1 MPPVLDAETRM
12 TRARARHRVGAEARV
27 RTPGVSAPLSPR
39 SVQTRR
45 ALRQAGARLFAEY
58 GPAAVGMDRVAQAA
72 GMGRGVA
79 FLHFGNRDE
88 LLYDLIGTYAIDLQ
102 TSVCAAFDA
111 TEGEG
116 QTTRLEA
123 MVLAW
128 LEHVAAHRHEHRCLV
143 SWCRLLG
150 QEARTSVTIR
160 HEITLE
166 TMMAPLLAME
176 PALAGRVEA
185 MARLSALFAAL
196 LNDPSFWPT
205 PPEPPERV
213 ARARAI
219 AGMMRAAALAEAEG
233 AWAGLGTRRGAVI
246 LETKR
251 VRRQWG
257 DVVRAVAL
265 GHDVVVTR
273 RGKRV
278 ARVVGVG

>member
-1 MPPVLDAETRM
+1 MPPVLDAEIRL
-12 TRARARHRVGAEARV
+12 TRARARHRVGAEARA
-27 RTPGVSAPLSPR
+27 RTPHPSPSFSPR
-39 SVQTRR
+39 SLQTRR

-58 GPAAVGMDRVAQAA
+58 GPAAVGMDRVARAA
-72 GMGRGVA
+72 GMGHGVA
-79 FLHFGNRDE
+79 VRHFGNRDE

-111 TEGEG
+111 TEGED
-116 QTTRLEA
+116 QAARLEA
-123 MVLAW
+123 LVLAW

-143 SWCRLLG
+143 SCCHLLG
-150 QEARTSVTIR
+150 QEARTSVAIR
-160 HEITLE
+160 HDITLE
-166 TMMAPLLAME
+166 TMMEPLLALA
-176 PALAGRVEA
+176 PALAGRAEA
-185 MARLSALFAAL
+185 VARLTALFAAL

-205 PPEPPERV
+205 PPEGAERL

-233 AWAGLGTRRGAVI
+233 SWAGLGTRQGAVV

-265 GHDVVVTR
+265 GQDVVVTR